1 MYRHYALRMLN
12 VITKRQLTWCLRNN
26 FDHGDFSRFFGR
38 FYDTLEYMGHYWNAL
53 EF

>member
-1 MYRHYALRMLN
+1 MLN

-26 FDHGDFSRFFGR
+26 FDHGDFSRFLVD
-38 FYDTLEYMGHYWNAL
+38 YTLEYMGHYWNAL